1 MGTTRYISILVK
13 ATTMDPT
20 SRVTWRDIPITRIN
34 TNKYNTEETNYP
46 KQTPAKSPSGE
57 RVTWNENLLDIRNI
71 SPRIKTDNF
80 KFPVKPKQSKTYCSH
95 FTCRAGHPCRQTNS
109 GTATTSS
116 KKPTTTTTSQLNCS
130 PQMQKVVFRAVNQS
144 PNQKEN
150 ANYDWR
156 PQSNN
161 LHESKNYLK
170 GSFI

>member
-1 MGTTRYISILVK
+1 MGTTRYISILLK

-34 TNKYNTEETNYP
+34 TNKCKTEEINNP
-46 KQTPAKSPSGE
+46 KQTPAKSPSGK

-71 SPRIKTDNF
+71 SPRIKAENY
-80 KFPVKPKQSKTYCSH
+80 KFPVKPKESKTYCSH

-109 GTATTSS
+109 GTATNS
-116 KKPTTTTTSQLNCS
+116 KKPTTTTTQLNCS

-150 ANYDWR
+150 TNYEWR
-156 PQSNN
+156 QQSNHLN
-161 LHESKNYLK
+161 GIKNYLK
-170 GSFI
+170 GTFI